1 MSTIAV
7 RYSARGLAP
16 SDAAGRVTFVIDAL
30 RASATICAA
39 LHHGARA
46 VVPVASVE
54 DALRVAETIGR
65 EDCVLAGER
74 NCLRIEGFQ
83 LGNSPQ
89 EAVPELVGGK
99 TLVFTTTNGTQ
110 ALLAAQASAQLFVA
124 SASNLALAG
133 ARAVQAR
140 KAGHDLLILCA
151 GREGDFALE
160 DAYTAGRL
168 AELALGGRRTGKGI
182 DDATIASLDLVMRY
196 RDRFERPFRASRAG
210 RHLIELGLKA
220 DVLDAARIDA
230 YPVLPQMHDRRITR
244 AEPSA

>member
-7 RYSARGLAP
+7 RYSARGLVP

-30 RASATICAA
+30 RASSTICSA

-54 DALRVAETIGR
+54 DALRVADTIGR
-65 EDCVLAGER
+65 EDTVLAGER
-74 NCLRIEGFQ
+74 QCLRIEGFQ

-89 EAVPELVGGK
+89 DATAALVAGK

-110 ALLAAQASAQLFVA
+110 ALLAVQSALQVYVA
-124 SASNLALAG
+124 CASNLSLAG
-133 ARAVQAR
+133 ARALEARQA
-140 KAGHDLLILCA
+140 GQGILILCA
-151 GREGDFALE
+151 GREGEFALE

-210 RHLIELGLKA
+210 RHLIELGLRA
-220 DVLDAARIDA
+220 DLLDAARIDA
-230 YPVLPQMHDRRITR
+230 YPVLPLMHDRRITR
-244 AEPSA
+244 SGASA